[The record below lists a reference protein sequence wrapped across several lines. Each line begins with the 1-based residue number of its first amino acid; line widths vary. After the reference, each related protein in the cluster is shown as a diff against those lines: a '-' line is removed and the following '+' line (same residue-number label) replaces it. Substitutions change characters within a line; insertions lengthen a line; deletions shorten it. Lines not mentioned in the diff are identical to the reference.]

1 MQKAILSGAAPSSIF
16 SPEYVGTKRT
26 GTNILSKFF
35 SWCAGQEDN
44 RFMWLAISFFGLIGM
59 LLPVTV
65 IAILFAGGNSPALWI
80 IACAFNVP
88 VLILNLAAQP
98 SKIVLPALMLAVLV
112 DVCVIIASLVLLA
125 S

>member
-16 SPEYVGTKRT
+16 SPEYAATRQAKTSVIK
-26 GTNILSKFF
+26 KFF
-35 SWCAGQEDN
+35 DWCASQEDKQ
-44 RFMWLAISFFGLIGM
+44 FLWLAISLFGLIGM
-59 LLPVTV
+59 VLPVTAV
-65 IAILFAGGNSPALWI
+65 AILFAGGNSLTLWI

-98 SKIVLPALMLAVLV
+98 PKIVLPALTLAVLA
-112 DVCVIIASLVLLA
+112 DVCVIVASLILFI